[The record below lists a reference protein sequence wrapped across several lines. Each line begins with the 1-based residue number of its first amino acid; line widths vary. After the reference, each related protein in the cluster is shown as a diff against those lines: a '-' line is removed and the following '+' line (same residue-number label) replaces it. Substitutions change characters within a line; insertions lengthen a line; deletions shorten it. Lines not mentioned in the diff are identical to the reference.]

1 MEHVNSQSLTNITN
15 KNDQIKRTFILVIF
29 ICNCLITSY
38 LLLVSLMGLTN
49 LCVYRIVGQL
59 SYNE

>member
-29 ICNCLITSY
+29 ICNYLITSC

-49 LCVYRIVGQL
+49 LCVYWIL
-59 SYNE
+59 E

>member
-29 ICNCLITSY
+29 ICNCLITSC